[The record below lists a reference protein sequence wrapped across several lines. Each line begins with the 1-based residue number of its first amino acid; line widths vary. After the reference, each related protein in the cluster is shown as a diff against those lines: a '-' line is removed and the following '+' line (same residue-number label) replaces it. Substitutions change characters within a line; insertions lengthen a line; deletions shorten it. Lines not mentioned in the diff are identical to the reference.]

1 LRDGGSETAEM
12 RVHVASSEC
21 FTMIHIVYGAT
32 DTVKFVGAL
41 GGAETVI
48 VVDCVAVPALPVQLK
63 VKVVV

>member
-1 LRDGGSETAEM
+1 
-12 RVHVASSEC
+12 
-21 FTMIHIVYGAT
+21 MIHIVYGAT